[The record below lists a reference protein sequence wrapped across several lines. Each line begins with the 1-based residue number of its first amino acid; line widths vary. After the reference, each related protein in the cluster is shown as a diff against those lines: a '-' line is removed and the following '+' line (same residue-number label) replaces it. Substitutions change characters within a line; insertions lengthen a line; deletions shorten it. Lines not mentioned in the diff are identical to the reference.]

1 MIIVHIKNNQCR
13 STESIYIQSLMYIIL
28 MENYDKR
35 NADFN
40 GNIKNQKLK
49 RAIQKNYPEMLI

>member
-1 MIIVHIKNNQCR
+1 
-13 STESIYIQSLMYIIL
+13 MYIIL